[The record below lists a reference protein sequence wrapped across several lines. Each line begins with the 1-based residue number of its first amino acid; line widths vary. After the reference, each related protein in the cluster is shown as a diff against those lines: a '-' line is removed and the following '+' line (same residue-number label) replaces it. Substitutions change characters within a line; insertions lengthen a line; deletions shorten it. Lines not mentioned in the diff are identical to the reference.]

1 MSIFRLWDTIYQQE
15 ADGDAGSPPPASAPT
30 ETEATRPDYIQ
41 EKFWDSEAA
50 SVNVENMAKSYNE
63 LNSKFGGFT
72 GAPKEGYQVPEGF
85 EADDDLFKTYSEY
98 ASGINMSQAAFA
110 QGWELVS
117 TQAGVSAEV
126 SVENEL
132 AKLGDNPQA
141 RIDKVDNYL
150 RSNLSADKY
159 IEMAEVAKTAEGIK
173 LVEALIPAQAQPKL
187 SGDIPNESG
196 LTLADVNEMAN
207 KKDENG
213 NYMRSV
219 DPSYNKKVMEAYAKV
234 V

>member
-1 MSIFRLWDTIYQQE
+1 MSDEQE
-15 ADGDAGSPPPASAPT
+15 VQS
-30 ETEATRPDYIQ
+30 EAVEPSEAEAAARPDYIQ

-98 ASGINMSQAAFA
+98 ANGINMSQAAFA

-173 LVEALIPAQAQPKL
+173 LVEALIPAQAQTKL
-187 SGDIPNESG
+187 SGDIPSESG

-219 DPSYNKKVMEAYAKV
+219 DPAYNKKVMEAYAKV

>member
-1 MSIFRLWDTIYQQE
+1 MSDEQDVTPE
-15 ADGDAGSPPPASAPT
+15 VAPT
-30 ETEATRPDYIQ
+30 ETEAARPDYIQ

-98 ASGINMSQAAFA
+98 ANGINMSQAAFA
-110 QGWELVS
+110 QGWDLVS

>member
-1 MSIFRLWDTIYQQE
+1 MSDEQE
-15 ADGDAGSPPPASAPT
+15 VQS
-30 ETEATRPDYIQ
+30 EAVEPSEAEVAARPDYIQ

-98 ASGINMSQAAFA
+98 ANGINMSQAAFA

-173 LVEALIPAQAQPKL
+173 LVEALIPAQAQTKL
-187 SGDIPNESG
+187 SGDIPSESG

-219 DPSYNKKVMEAYAKV
+219 DPAYNKKVMEAYAKV

>member
-1 MSIFRLWDTIYQQE
+1 MSDEQDVTPE
-15 ADGDAGSPPPASAPT
+15 VAPT
-30 ETEATRPDYIQ
+30 ETEAARPDYIQ

-72 GAPKEGYQVPEGF
+72 GAPKEGYAPFEGYEEGDEMVSAF
-85 EADDDLFKTYSEY
+85 TEWAQK
-98 ASGINMSQAAFA
+98 GNMSQDMLNEGFAILAA
-110 QGWELVS
+110 
-117 TQAGVSAEV
+117 QAGVSAEV

-187 SGDIPNESG
+187 SGGIPSESG
-196 LTLADVNEMAN
+196 LTLADVHEMAN

-219 DPSYNKKVMEAYAKV
+219 DPAYEKKVMEAYAKV

>member
-1 MSIFRLWDTIYQQE
+1 MSDEQE
-15 ADGDAGSPPPASAPT
+15 VQS
-30 ETEATRPDYIQ
+30 EAVEPSEAEVAARPDYIQ

-72 GAPKEGYQVPEGF
+72 GAPKDGYQVPEGF

-98 ASGINMSQAAFA
+98 ANGINMSQAAFA
-110 QGWELVS
+110 QGWDLVS